1 MESGQSCST
10 TLSDYFEDTF
20 ESFSEEEEEACRQ
33 YESEPFE
40 SYCSTEE
47 LEWPAAVSDISES
60 VWQSVSQDAEDFSG
74 VFREEQS
81 TRFLILCNRN
91 WVIFEEKKLTGK
103 WISCLKNKED
113 NIKQGKSIIKT
124 HTEITEV
131 SDEELDALQS
141 FCAIK
146 ISQIHRQLNSKQSN
160 SSKHKDLQHG
170 FTSEKPVTGDLN
182 CTIPDQLV
190 NRIHLK
196 NISETMKQ
204 VKETKLH
211 QPSQCHDCKKKWT
224 ELAKITFLRQ
234 KKTLVEN
241 ALFQDK
247 LEEQIYVKDSL
258 TLIGE
263 IHKNLPK
270 LSEDPRIIWQRL
282 NEKGIAWK
290 LSHGGNVPGLFCREL
305 PTLMGL

>member
-1 MESGQSCST
+1 MDSGQSYST
-10 TLSDYFEDTF
+10 TLSDYSEDTF
-20 ESFSEEEEEACRQ
+20 ESFSEEEEEEEEACRQ

-40 SYCSTEE
+40 SYYSTVE

-60 VWQSVSQDAEDFSG
+60 VRQSASQDDEGD
-74 VFREEQS
+74 QS
-81 TRFLILCNRN
+81 ELSESANI
-91 WVIFEEKKLTGK
+91 EKELTGK
-103 WISCLKNKED
+103 WISRLKNKED
-113 NIKQGKSIIKT
+113 NTKQGKSIIKT

-141 FCAIK
+141 FCTIK
-146 ISQIHRQLNSKQSN
+146 ISQIHHKLNSKQSN
-160 SSKHKDLQHG
+160 SSKHKHLQHG
-170 FTSEKPVTGDLN
+170 FTSEKPVTDDLK

-204 VKETKLH
+204 LTETKLH

-224 ELAKITFLRQ
+224 KLAKNNFLRQ
-234 KKTLVEN
+234 KKTLVEK
-241 ALFQDK
+241 ALLQDK

-270 LSEDPRIIWQRL
+270 LSEDPRSIWQRL
-282 NEKGIAWK
+282 NERGQK
-290 LSHGGNVPGLFCREL
+290 V
-305 PTLMGL
+305 

>member
-1 MESGQSCST
+1 MEMRPSGSELLGGSHDLRAACGFGFQPCDSSQYVVYMCLCEINTTRVLNFCSDSF
-10 TLSDYFEDTF
+10 LFCFIHSDNCDFCF
-20 ESFSEEEEEACRQ
+20 
-33 YESEPFE
+33 
-40 SYCSTEE
+40 
-47 LEWPAAVSDISES
+47 V
-60 VWQSVSQDAEDFSG
+60 DA
-74 VFREEQS
+74 
-81 TRFLILCNRN
+81 LL
-91 WVIFEEKKLTGK
+91 
-103 WISCLKNKED
+103 
-113 NIKQGKSIIKT
+113 
-124 HTEITEV
+124 TEITEV

-146 ISQIHRQLNSKQSN
+146 INQIHCQLNSKQSN
-160 SSKHKDLQHG
+160 SSKLKDLQHG

-211 QPSQCHDCKKKWT
+211 QPSQCHDCKKKLT

-282 NEKGIAWK
+282 NEKGQKGESYNKQMW
-290 LSHGGNVPGLFCREL
+290 H
-305 PTLMGL
+305 

>member
-1 MESGQSCST
+1 MVPAHPIHHFDEFLQFLPLLPSMPAVTEASLNTKILGDQAL
-10 TLSDYFEDTF
+10 LSD
-20 ESFSEEEEEACRQ
+20 SEM
-33 YESEPFE
+33 
-40 SYCSTEE
+40 
-47 LEWPAAVSDISES
+47 I
-60 VWQSVSQDAEDFSG
+60 
-74 VFREEQS
+74 
-81 TRFLILCNRN
+81 
-91 WVIFEEKKLTGK
+91 KKELTGK

-113 NIKQGKSIIKT
+113 NLKQGKSIIKT

-146 ISQIHRQLNSKQSN
+146 INQIHCQLNSKQSN
-160 SSKHKDLQHG
+160 SSKLKDLQHG

-211 QPSQCHDCKKKWT
+211 QPSQCHDCKKKLT

-282 NEKGIAWK
+282 NEKGQK
-290 LSHGGNVPGLFCREL
+290 V
-305 PTLMGL
+305 

>member
-20 ESFSEEEEEACRQ
+20 ESFSEEEEACRQ

-47 LEWPAAVSDISES
+47 LEWPAAVLDISES
-60 VWQSVSQDAEDFSG
+60 VWQSISQDDEGDHS
-74 VFREEQS
+74 ELSDSE
-81 TRFLILCNRN
+81 TI
-91 WVIFEEKKLTGK
+91 EKELTGK
-103 WISCLKNKED
+103 WISHLKNKD
-113 NIKQGKSIIKT
+113 SIKQGKSIIKT

-146 ISQIHRQLNSKQSN
+146 ISQIHHQLNSKQSN

-234 KKTLVEN
+234 KKTLVEK
-241 ALFQDK
+241 ALLQDK

-270 LSEDPRIIWQRL
+270 LSEDPRSIWQRL
-282 NEKGIAWK
+282 NEKVK
-290 LSHGGNVPGLFCREL
+290 LGRAEYCEV
-305 PTLMGL
+305 LMTFTSTGRIGPRIFRLERSK

>member
-20 ESFSEEEEEACRQ
+20 ESFSEEEEEEACRQ
-33 YESEPFE
+33 YERESFE
-40 SYCSTEE
+40 SYCSTKE

-60 VWQSVSQDAEDFSG
+60 ISQSVSQDDEGD
-74 VFREEQS
+74 QS
-81 TRFLILCNRN
+81 LLSDSETI
-91 WVIFEEKKLTGK
+91 EKELTGK

-113 NIKQGKSIIKT
+113 NIKQGKSTIKT
-124 HTEITEV
+124 HTEITEI

-146 ISQIHRQLNSKQSN
+146 ISQIHHQLNSKQSN

-182 CTIPDQLV
+182 RTIPDQLV

-224 ELAKITFLRQ
+224 ELAKMTFLRQ

-282 NEKGIAWK
+282 NEKGQK
-290 LSHGGNVPGLFCREL
+290 V
-305 PTLMGL
+305 

>member
-1 MESGQSCST
+1 MESGQNCST
-10 TLSDYFEDTF
+10 TLSDCFEDTF
-20 ESFSEEEEEACRQ
+20 ESFSEEEEEEEACRR
-33 YESEPFE
+33 YESERFE

-60 VWQSVSQDAEDFSG
+60 VWQSVSQDDEGDHSLLSDS
-74 VFREEQS
+74 EM
-81 TRFLILCNRN
+81 I
-91 WVIFEEKKLTGK
+91 EKELTGK

-146 ISQIHRQLNSKQSN
+146 INQIHCQLNSKQSN

-282 NEKGIAWK
+282 NEKRQK
-290 LSHGGNVPGLFCREL
+290 V
-305 PTLMGL
+305 